1 MKANQLVTMHKNAHG
16 SMVDMDKCWNVEGGT
31 TFNAKTINSSDLD
44 LMRYWLVDVAVEGN

>member
-44 LMRYWLVDVAVEGN
+44 LMRY